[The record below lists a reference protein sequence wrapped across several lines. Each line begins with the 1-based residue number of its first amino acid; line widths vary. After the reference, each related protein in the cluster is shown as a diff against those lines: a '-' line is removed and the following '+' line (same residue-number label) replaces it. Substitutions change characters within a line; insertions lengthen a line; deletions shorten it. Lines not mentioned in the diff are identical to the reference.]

1 MKIIM
6 IRHGKTFGNTEKR
19 YVGSTDESL
28 ILEGSQELKKNVSEK
43 KYIAVEMIFSSP
55 MNRCIETAKI
65 IYPDKKINIVN
76 EFSEMNFGDFEY
88 KNYSEL
94 KEALYYQKWIDSNG
108 ILPFPNGECREDFI
122 KRNLLGLKK
131 VIEKSNGKNLAIV
144 CHGGTIMA
152 TLFGLGLGNYFDFQ
166 VENGGGYIL
175 DLEIS
180 KTISEQKILNFRR
193 I

>member
-65 IYPDKKINIVN
+65 IYPDKKINIVD

-94 KEALYYQKWIDSNG
+94 KEDLYYQKWIDSNG
-108 ILPFPNGECREDFI
+108 TLPFPNGEGREDFI
-122 KRNLLGLKK
+122 KRNLLGFKNI
-131 VIEKSNGKNLAIV
+131 IEKANGKNSAIV

-152 TLFGLGLGNYFDFQ
+152 TLSGLGLGNYFDFQ